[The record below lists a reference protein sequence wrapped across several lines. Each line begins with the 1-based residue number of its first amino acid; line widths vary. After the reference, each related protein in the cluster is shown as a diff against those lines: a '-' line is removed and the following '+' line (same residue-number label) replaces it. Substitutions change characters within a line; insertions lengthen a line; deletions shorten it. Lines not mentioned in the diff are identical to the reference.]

1 MIDTV
6 LFDFDGT
13 IMDTNEVIIQ
23 SWQETFRQL
32 EGREEDREVL
42 LQTFGEPLEGTMRD
56 FFPDK
61 PLEEALEIYRGYQ
74 RTNYLP
80 NIHLFPGIRKL
91 LDELSERGIK
101 MALVTSRL
109 RHTTDQAL
117 EAFDLGKYFGYVVT
131 ADDVTRHKPDPQSVE
146 IALAKIGSTAAHAI
160 QIGDTKHDIQCAH
173 NAGVPAVLVSWSLAL
188 SKELRDGFPPEYTPD
203 VIIDHPSQILE
214 LL

>member
-23 SWQETFRQL
+23 SWQETFWQL

-61 PLEEALEIYRGYQ
+61 PLEEALEIYRSHQ

-80 NIHLFPGIRKL
+80 NIHLFPGIREL
-91 LDELSERGIK
+91 LDELLQRGIK
-101 MALVTSRL
+101 MALVTSRK
-109 RHTTDQAL
+109 RHSTDQTL
-117 EAFDLGKYFGYVVT
+117 KVFDLGKYFDCVVT
-131 ADDVTRHKPDPQSVE
+131 ADDVTWRKPNPKAEWLKRGVM
-146 IALAKIGSTAAHAI
+146 AI
-160 QIGDTKHDIQCAH
+160 VILLYCGTMVF
-173 NAGVPAVLVSWSLAL
+173 AGTYEKFQEDQYVWLVDNEGTYHRVD
-188 SKELRDGFPPEYTPD
+188 KTDYEKVRF
-203 VIIDHPSQILE
+203 Q
-214 LL
+214 